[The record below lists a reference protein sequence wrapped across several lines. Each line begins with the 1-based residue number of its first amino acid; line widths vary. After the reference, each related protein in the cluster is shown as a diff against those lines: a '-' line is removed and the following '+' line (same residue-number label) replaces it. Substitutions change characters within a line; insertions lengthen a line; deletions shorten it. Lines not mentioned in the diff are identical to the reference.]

1 MRNFGKEA
9 QDPLEVGLRASRARE
24 NQDSDKSP
32 VNPDPPVKA
41 AQEPEKLPEGKVCYP
56 LLPPVTPGYPQ

>member
-1 MRNFGKEA
+1 MRNFGMDA

-32 VNPDPPVKA
+32 VLPVPPAKA
-41 AQEPEKLPEGKVCYP
+41 VPKAEKLPEGKVC
-56 LLPPVTPGYPQ
+56 

>member
-9 QDPLEVGLRASRARE
+9 QDPLEVGLRANRARE

-32 VNPDPPVKA
+32 INPDPPAKA
-41 AQEPEKLPEGKVCYP
+41 APKAENLPEGKVC
-56 LLPPVTPGYPQ
+56 